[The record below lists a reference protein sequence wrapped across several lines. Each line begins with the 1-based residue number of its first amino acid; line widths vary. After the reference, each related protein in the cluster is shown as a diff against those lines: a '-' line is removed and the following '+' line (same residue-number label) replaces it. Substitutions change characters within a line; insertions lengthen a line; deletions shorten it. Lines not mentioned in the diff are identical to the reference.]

1 MILII
6 KLINCYFIMVKLQI
20 KGLHLEKEVEKVDF
34 RSCIELDSVDSVE
47 FQTLYSS
54 IRFLFPKVSYVNF
67 MIG

>member
-1 MILII
+1 
-6 KLINCYFIMVKLQI
+6 MVKLQI